1 MTSLHDK
8 IRRLRQE
15 KNWTQADLGEKIAV
29 HQKQISSY
37 ERGVTVPS
45 TDILIKIAEAFDVT
59 LDYLAF
65 DSTRVGV
72 AAGSN
77 IQDRE
82 LLRRFEAV
90 DALPEKERSL
100 AKEMLD
106 LLVLKSRFQQLAST
120 GTL

>member
-1 MTSLHDK
+1 MSLHEK

-15 KNWTQADLGEKIAV
+15 RNWTQADLGEKISV

-45 TDILIKIAEAFDVT
+45 TDILMKIAEAFDVT

-65 DSTRVGV
+65 DKNSANNGKLQ
-72 AAGSN
+72 

-82 LLRRFEAV
+82 LLRRFETI
-90 DALPEKERSL
+90 DTFPEQYRDL
-100 AKEMLD
+100 AKEILD
-106 LLVLKSRFQQLAST
+106 LLVLKHNFQEFAKASA
-120 GTL
+120 